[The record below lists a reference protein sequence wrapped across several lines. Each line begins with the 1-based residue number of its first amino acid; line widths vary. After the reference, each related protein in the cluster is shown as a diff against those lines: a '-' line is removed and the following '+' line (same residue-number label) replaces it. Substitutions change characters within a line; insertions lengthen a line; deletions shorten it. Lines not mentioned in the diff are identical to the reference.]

1 MCNKANWPCQNIGY
15 GLDHYDNVKQDFNT
29 TLRYGRLGNKSEN
42 EYENDDQKK
51 YNHTDGYHNLSRA
64 HIITVRDC

>member
-1 MCNKANWPCQNIGY
+1 MRRLY
-15 GLDHYDNVKQDFNT
+15 FN
-29 TLRYGRLGNKSEN
+29 LGEKDQKSEN

-51 YNHTDGYHNLSRA
+51 YNHTDGYRNLSCA

>member
-1 MCNKANWPCQNIGY
+1 MRRLYFNLG
-15 GLDHYDNVKQDFNT
+15 VKDQ
-29 TLRYGRLGNKSEN
+29 KSEN

-51 YNHTDGYHNLSRA
+51 YNHTDGYRNLSCA